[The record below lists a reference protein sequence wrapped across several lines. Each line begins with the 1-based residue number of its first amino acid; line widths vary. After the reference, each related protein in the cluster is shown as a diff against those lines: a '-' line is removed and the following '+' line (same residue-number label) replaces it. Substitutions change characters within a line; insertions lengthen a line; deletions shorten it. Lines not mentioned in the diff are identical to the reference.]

1 MAGVD
6 HAADLEVAYARCART
21 TRHASSNF
29 FYAFMLLPATR
40 RRALYAVYAFCRF
53 IDDIADEADGK
64 VDPADLLNR
73 WRTELDNVYAGNVAG
88 GGGVCDARP
97 KSGGGG
103 VCDARPKSG
112 GGGVCDA
119 RPKLRPVS
127 LALADSVQRFSI
139 PQQYFVEVIDGVEMD
154 LTRRRYATFDDLRRY
169 CYRVAS
175 AVGLICIEIF
185 GYQNSATK
193 LYAERL
199 GIAFQLTNI
208 IRDVK
213 EDAARNRIYLPLE
226 DLQRFGVTEDE
237 ILKSAYTPG
246 FNRLMEFEAARAR
259 DFYREADAAL
269 ASEDRPAML
278 AAEGMRLIYSALLE
292 RIERSGYRVFDGRL
306 SVSAPR
312 KIYLVGRAWAG
323 ARFARAS

>member
-1 MAGVD
+1 MLYGGGSPPEDVAVAGS
-6 HAADLEVAYARCART
+6 ADALEAAYARCARV
-21 TRHASSNF
+21 TRQASSNF
-29 FYAFMLLPATR
+29 FYAFMLLPAPR
-40 RRALYAVYAFCRF
+40 RRALYAVYAFCRL

-64 VDPADLLNR
+64 VEPAELLAR
-73 WRTELDNVYAGNVAG
+73 WREELNKVYAGTAG
-88 GGGVCDARP
+88 GGGVCDER
-97 KSGGGG
+97 S
-103 VCDARPKSG
+103 
-112 GGGVCDA
+112 
-119 RPKLRPVS
+119 KLRPVS
-127 LALADSVQRFSI
+127 LALADGVQRFNI
-139 PQQYFVEVIDGVEMD
+139 PQQYFQEVIDGVEMD
-154 LTRRRYATFDDLRRY
+154 LSRRRYATFDELRLY

-185 GYQNSATK
+185 GYRNPATK
-193 LYAERL
+193 VYAEKL

-213 EDAARNRIYLPLE
+213 EDAERNRIYLPLE
-226 DLQRFGVTEDE
+226 DLSRFGVTEGE

-259 DFYREADAAL
+259 DFYRQADEAL
-269 ASEDRPAML
+269 APEDRHSML

-306 SVSAPR
+306 SVSATR